1 MPKKIKKKIKL
12 KSSLSLSLSLSP
24 LLWLF
29 VEGSGRPDRNIYPQA
44 IQTPTQ
50 KCEIRLKRREK

>member
-1 MPKKIKKKIKL
+1 MPKKIKNKIKL
-12 KSSLSLSLSLSP
+12 KSSLSLSP